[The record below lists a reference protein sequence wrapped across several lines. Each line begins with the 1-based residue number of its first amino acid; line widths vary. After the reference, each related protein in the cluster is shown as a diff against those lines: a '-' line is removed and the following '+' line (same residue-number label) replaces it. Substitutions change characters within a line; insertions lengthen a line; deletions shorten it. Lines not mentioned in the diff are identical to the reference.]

1 MALLA
6 ELDSPAAGRVSARLG
21 LTRGE
26 RLSLG
31 TMALVIIGLLG
42 SGAALLVVATGHHY
56 RVSSKEV
63 FGIGT
68 GLLALTLGVRHAF
81 DADHIAAIDN
91 TTRKFMAEGRRPLS
105 VGFYFS
111 LGHSTVVF
119 VLTVLLALG
128 LKGLGVAV
136 SDGNSGLHQ
145 VASVAGTS
153 VSGLFLYLIAAI
165 NAVILVSIVRA
176 FKELRSGRFDEAE
189 VEARL
194 AQRGFMN
201 RFLATVNRRVD
212 EPWKMY
218 PLGILF
224 GLGFDTATEV
234 GLLVISGTAVAGGLP
249 LWAIVSLPL
258 LFAGGMSL
266 FDTIDGCFMNF
277 AYGWAFSKPVRKIY
291 YNLVITLLSVTVAF
305 AIGTI
310 ELLSLLAGQLHLHGM
325 VFDVASGVNINAAGF
340 VVVGIFVVTWI
351 VALVIWRYGAI
362 EKRFSGSVES

>member
-1 MALLA
+1 
-6 ELDSPAAGRVSARLG
+6 
-21 LTRGE
+21 
-26 RLSLG
+26 
-31 TMALVIIGLLG
+31 
-42 SGAALLVVATGHHY
+42 
-56 RVSSKEV
+56 
-63 FGIGT
+63 
-68 GLLALTLGVRHAF
+68 
-81 DADHIAAIDN
+81 
-91 TTRKFMAEGRRPLS
+91 
-105 VGFYFS
+105 
-111 LGHSTVVF
+111 
-119 VLTVLLALG
+119 
-128 LKGLGVAV
+128 
-136 SDGNSGLHQ
+136 
-145 VASVAGTS
+145 
-153 VSGLFLYLIAAI
+153 
-165 NAVILVSIVRA
+165 
-176 FKELRSGRFDEAE
+176 
-189 VEARL
+189 
-194 AQRGFMN
+194 
-201 RFLATVNRRVD
+201 
-212 EPWKMY
+212 MY